1 VGAAVPGLRAL
12 LQGLML
18 RFLVV
23 VPALVP
29 AGGGAE
35 RENLARCI
43 AALRAATPA
52 PEAIVLVDDGSAE
65 PIAGWIGDEPGPPV
79 RVLRQDNAGPATARN
94 TGARSFEPADDAV
107 LVFVDADIIVPGDT
121 FARLAADFARWPDA
135 QAIWGT
141 VTAAH
146 PHRGAISTYKNLT
159 HRHFTLAQPERTR
172 HLTTMLAAVRRPAFD
187 AAGGFDEAFRTV
199 SVEDVELGRSLH
211 DRGLAVY
218 LDAGLAAEHRHN
230 FTALGAL
237 RNDFRKARGMA
248 SATLDRRARGERSVQ
263 VDGAGERRQV
273 RYLLSVPLGVGAVG
287 SALAGRWRWSAA
299 CLAGMAFLERD
310 LLRFIQEDQGPLFAA
325 AVVPWMAI
333 ERTNVAAALVAG
345 TGDHL
350 VRRLRRKVRPLL
362 PVRTG
367 G

>member
-1 VGAAVPGLRAL
+1 MTV
-12 LQGLML
+12 
-18 RFLVV
+18 RFFVV
-23 VPALVP
+23 IPALVP

-43 AALRAATPA
+43 AALRAATPP
-52 PEAIVLVDDGSAE
+52 PEAIVLVDDGSPE
-65 PIAGWIGDEPGPPV
+65 PIAGWIGDQPGPPV
-79 RVLRQDNAGPATARN
+79 RVLRQDNAGPASARN
-94 TGARSFEPADDAV
+94 AGARSFEPADDAV
-107 LVFVDADIIVPGDT
+107 LVFVDADIVVPADT

-172 HLTTMLAAVRRPAFD
+172 HLTTMLAAVRRAAFD
-187 AAGGFDEAFRTV
+187 VAGGFDEAFRTV
-199 SVEDVELGRSLH
+199 SVEDVEFGRSLH

-218 LDAGLAAEHRHN
+218 LDRGLEAEHRHN

-248 SATLDRRARGERSVQ
+248 AATLDRRARGEPSVQ

-362 PVRTG
+362 PGRTG
-367 G
+367 